1 MAEFLITFR
10 EVLEAVLII
19 GILYSFLNKSD
30 QNRLIPFIWRGVWS
44 AVALS
49 TVCSVVFQLVA
60 GGFSGRAEEIF
71 EGVVMILAAVI
82 LSTMIVWMAR
92 NKSVAQDLQVKAQK
106 IIDGEKKGGMGIFLL
121 SFLAVFREGAEIIL
135 FLYGIA
141 IKQGGLSFVM
151 SIMGGTIAASIGY
164 LIFVQS
170 KKVPLKTFFNISSIV
185 LIFIAGGLIAHG
197 IHEFEEAGLI
207 PYHGAVWDLNPMVHT
222 DGSFP
227 PLHEKGY
234 IGSIAK
240 GLFGWNG
247 NPSKTEVFAWT
258 FSIGFIGLLWK
269 KASQP

>member
-1 MAEFLITFR
+1 
-10 EVLEAVLII
+10 
-19 GILYSFLNKSD
+19 
-30 QNRLIPFIWRGVWS
+30 
-44 AVALS
+44 
-49 TVCSVVFQLVA
+49 
-60 GGFSGRAEEIF
+60 
-71 EGVVMILAAVI
+71 
-82 LSTMIVWMAR
+82 MIVWMAR
-92 NKSVAQDLQVKAQK
+92 NKSIVQDLQVKAQK

-121 SFLAVFREGAEIIL
+121 SFLAVFREGVEIIL

-141 IKQGGLSFVM
+141 IKQGGLSFLT

-170 KKVPLKTFFNISSIV
+170 KNVPLKTFFNISSVV

-207 PYHGAVWDLNPMVHT
+207 PYHGAVWDLNPQVHT

-234 IGSIAK
+234 IGSFAK

-247 NPSKTEVFAWT
+247 NPSKTEVIAWI

-269 KASQP
+269 KSSQP